1 MIEIDYRLSL
11 DWAMKP
17 GEVNLAE
24 ADEMTLRYSVF
35 LGDLIFKVDGVD
47 FSTHWRW
54 VPMLDFA
61 ICLLSVL
68 EDLSAGKEQS
78 SIEFTESEAELV
90 FRRIDDLVF
99 ITSNYNSN
107 QASASYRELEDVSV
121 AFSIKVFSDFQR
133 LNPEASQN
141 AAIRMLQ
148 ERYPVLQR
156 LNPGINITPN
166 GL

>member
-1 MIEIDYRLSL
+1 MVDIDYRLSL
-11 DWAMKP
+11 DWAVKP
-17 GEVNLAE
+17 GGVNLSE

-35 LGDLIFKVDGVD
+35 LGDVIFKVDGVD
-47 FSTHWRW
+47 FSTHWGW
-54 VPMLDFA
+54 VPILDFA

-90 FRRIDDLVF
+90 FRRRDGLVL
-99 ITSNYNSN
+99 IISNYNSH
-107 QASASYRELEDVSV
+107 QASANYRELEDASV

-133 LNPEASQN
+133 LNPEASRN
-141 AAIRMLQ
+141 TAIRRLQ

-156 LNPGINITPN
+156 LSAE
-166 GL
+166 

>member
-1 MIEIDYRLSL
+1 MLEIDYRLSL
-11 DWAMKP
+11 DWAVKP
-17 GEVNLAE
+17 SEVNLAE

-35 LGDLIFKVDGVD
+35 LGDVIFKVDGVD
-47 FSTHWRW
+47 FSTHWGW
-54 VPMLDFA
+54 VPILDFA

-90 FRRIDDLVF
+90 FWRRDGLVL

-107 QASASYRELEDVSV
+107 QASASYRELEDASV

-141 AAIRMLQ
+141 AAIRRLQ

-156 LNPGINITPN
+156 LSAE
-166 GL
+166 